1 MGRDCGGRRAAQ
13 RGVFPTGAAL
23 RAILAECEA
32 DNPLLPDD
40 TPTEPVG
47 LVGAGMTLSAVEAP
61 RRENVL

>member
-1 MGRDCGGRRAAQ
+1 MGRDCGCRRTAQ

-23 RAILAECEA
+23 RAILAECAA

-47 LVGAGMTLSAVEAP
+47 LVGGGEVPPAVGAV